1 MKLPLTKKERSNL
14 RTAKVKI
21 KNTAYMDLSVLAH
34 TLGSSLERAAYIKAL
49 AQFQTAPSIGPKMAQ
64 CAVDLGYYSLGDIKH
79 ESGAD
84 LIIRLEKLKG
94 YWEDPCAE
102 EMRCDASSITPTIPK
117 ALKAGGISQRKEKC
131 TANAADTLRI
141 DRQRP
146 GTKKNGHKKSRLPNS
161 SAALFASFTREFRV
175 KMNGNVHKHYFWR
188 NSSWL

>member
-34 TLGSSLERAAYIKAL
+34 ALGSSLKRAAYIKAL
-49 AQFQTAPSIGPKMAQ
+49 AQFQTVPSIGPKMAQ
-64 CAVDLGYYSLGDIKH
+64 CAVDLGYYSLDDIKH

-102 EMRCDASSITPTIPK
+102 DALRCIVHYANDPESGKSWWDFTAERKIYRERCGYPPDRPSTPWY
-117 ALKAGGISQRKEKC
+117 EKK
-131 TANAADTLRI
+131 
-141 DRQRP
+141 RP
-146 GTKKNGHKKSRLPNS
+146 
-161 SAALFASFTREFRV
+161 
-175 KMNGNVHKHYFWR
+175 
-188 NSSWL
+188 